1 MNAGDFEGGGSLI
14 APGEVSISITNNSP
28 AYLAVGEIT
37 IPQSFGG
44 TVFFDAHT
52 VTSNSAIGGEN
63 QNQTAPTF
71 NIQAANNT
79 VAPTITIINT
89 YGPNSPPPA
98 GSKGDTFSTPD
109 VDLDGNISAPLSV
122 LSVTSQGNVIV
133 NANID
138 VGTVTVKA
146 AASFVQSYVP
156 GIDNVGGDPSK
167 FWTAVTSL
175 TEANAAATNPN
186 PPLGSPLNVT
196 GNANGTAVEQAVAT
210 VLATP
215 ATGNIMVANDV
226 FVSAQYLNVD
236 GTIQSGQPDEQ
247 VTIDDTFQSLY
258 NPDIPG
264 GNFYGS
270 MADAIS
276 DAVIAY
282 QDYEDGDLLD
292 AQSYAQ
298 SNGLFTSD
306 YKEFLLPEATA
317 DNIDVYFDAPTGQLD
332 LGQTDVQGG
341 LVELYGDML
350 STGGGNINVLDGYGA
365 INVVNNTNYPLVT
378 SGLSTGQGTAG
389 LLKITDTGKEKLVFT
404 SPLHAESL
412 PLVTE
417 YSRQNGQVDTYSY
430 YANPDGSVNSV
441 VSAEAPYTGP
451 NSAPARRAISR
462 PRRGSSGRMG
472 NPRW

>member
-1 MNAGDFEGGGSLI
+1 M
-14 APGEVSISITNNSP
+14 
-28 AYLAVGEIT
+28 
-37 IPQSFGG
+37 
-44 TVFFDAHT
+44 
-52 VTSNSAIGGEN
+52 
-63 QNQTAPTF
+63 
-71 NIQAANNT
+71 
-79 VAPTITIINT
+79 
-89 YGPNSPPPA
+89 
-98 GSKGDTFSTPD
+98 
-109 VDLDGNISAPLSV
+109 
-122 LSVTSQGNVIV
+122 
-133 NANID
+133 
-138 VGTVTVKA
+138 
-146 AASFVQSYVP
+146 
-156 GIDNVGGDPSK
+156 
-167 FWTAVTSL
+167 
-175 TEANAAATNPN
+175 
-186 PPLGSPLNVT
+186 
-196 GNANGTAVEQAVAT
+196 
-210 VLATP
+210 
-215 ATGNIMVANDV
+215 
-226 FVSAQYLNVD
+226 NVD

-451 NSAPARRAISR
+451 NSGARTASYQPATARFVWEDGQSEMVKTTDVYEVVGLFTPAIDL
-462 PRRGSSGRMG
+462 GSSDLVSTKTSGGKQRPCPMASG
-472 NPRW
+472 SRTQRLTRAW

>member
-1 MNAGDFEGGGSLI
+1 MIAYAGDSAAVAAYTSEINQVEFELAQLGLSQTQSDGSTTNPGAVDAVPFITLAPIFAEAGTIYVNAGDFEGGGSLI

-133 NANID
+133 TANID
-138 VGTVTVKA
+138 VGKVTVKA

-196 GNANGTAVEQAVAT
+196 GNASGTAVEQAVAT

-226 FVSAQYLNVD
+226 FVS
-236 GTIQSGQPDEQ
+236 
-247 VTIDDTFQSLY
+247 
-258 NPDIPG
+258 
-264 GNFYGS
+264 
-270 MADAIS
+270 
-276 DAVIAY
+276 
-282 QDYEDGDLLD
+282 
-292 AQSYAQ
+292 
-298 SNGLFTSD
+298 TS
-306 YKEFLLPEATA
+306 T
-317 DNIDVYFDAPTGQLD
+317 
-332 LGQTDVQGG
+332 
-341 LVELYGDML
+341 
-350 STGGGNINVLDGYGA
+350 
-365 INVVNNTNYPLVT
+365 
-378 SGLSTGQGTAG
+378 
-389 LLKITDTGKEKLVFT
+389 
-404 SPLHAESL
+404 
-412 PLVTE
+412 
-417 YSRQNGQVDTYSY
+417 
-430 YANPDGSVNSV
+430 
-441 VSAEAPYTGP
+441 
-451 NSAPARRAISR
+451 
-462 PRRGSSGRMG
+462 
-472 NPRW
+472 